1 MKGVERK
8 SRVEQFSPQ
17 YYGIC
22 ALGGMISAGSTHFAS
37 TPLDCLKVH
46 MHVNP
51 VKYNGFGSGLST
63 LYREQGPFSLWRGWS
78 GKLCGYGLQGGAKYG
93 FYEYFKNTY
102 SDVLGDSNKSFI
114 YFISSI
120 SAQVI
125 ADMALC
131 PFEAVKVRVQTQPS
145 FAKGM
150 LDGFPKFYATEG
162 FTGFYR
168 GLLPL
173 WGRNIPFSMIMFT
186 TFEHSVD
193 FIYRNIIQNKKENC
207 SRSQQ
212 LTVSCIAGF
221 TASTAGAIVSNP
233 ADIIVSSLY
242 KKNAGTIMQA
252 IRNTGIVNLLTRSL
266 PVRMTIIGPLVT
278 TQWFLYDSIKLMIGL
293 PTSGGL
299 NKRLEEGN

>member
-162 FTGFYR
+162 FTG

-173 WGRNIPFSMIMFT
+173 WGRNIPFGISSVSMIMFT

-212 LTVSCIAGF
+212 LSVSCIAGF
-221 TASTAGAIVSNP
+221 TASTAGAVVSNP

-278 TQWFLYDSIKLMIGL
+278 TQWFL